1 MEVPVFTRF
10 YLLNDR
16 RNKVK
21 SEKGFSPFSFP
32 SYFSPFFF
40 FHSRVDL
47 QNFKFYLKSRSRWDS
62 IICKISVKY

>member
-21 SEKGFSPFSFP
+21 RKRFLAIFFPFVF
-32 SYFSPFFF
+32 FLFFF
-40 FHSRVDL
+40 FSFTVDL
-47 QNFKFYLKSRSRWDS
+47 QIDEILFKSRSRWDS

>member
-32 SYFSPFFF
+32 SYFSFLFFSF
-40 FHSRVDL
+40 TYRSS
-47 QNFKFYLKSRSRWDS
+47 NPKFYLKSRSRWDS